1 MSEERERGWE
11 TGNPKLMDMFQVDPP
26 LRRYPPYLIPQEG
39 AHSTFTEV
47 RASDSVTLAQ
57 KLGASHS
64 SNGMLNELQGAVGK

>member
-57 KLGASHS
+57 KLGNFTQQQWYA
-64 SNGMLNELQGAVGK
+64 K

>member
-1 MSEERERGWE
+1 MSEERERGQE
-11 TGNPKLMDMFQVDPP
+11 TGNPKPMEGSPVGSP

-47 RASDSVTLAQ
+47 RVSDSVTLAQ

-64 SNGMLNELQGAVGK
+64 SNGMLNELCGGM